1 MLCPKDT
8 LFLELKLGLGRGRNK
23 LEVPG
28 ARVRLK
34 KFCGEKFHEVP
45 LLRSL
50 EFICFFPIFDLFF
63 EFMRYSSVLSMDLLF
78 A

>member
-8 LFLELKLGLGRGRNK
+8 VSLELKLGLGLGRNK

-28 ARVRLK
+28 ARVRQK

-50 EFICFFPIFDLFF
+50 ELIWFFLVLDFF
-63 EFMRYSSVLSMDLLF
+63 WNS
-78 A
+78 